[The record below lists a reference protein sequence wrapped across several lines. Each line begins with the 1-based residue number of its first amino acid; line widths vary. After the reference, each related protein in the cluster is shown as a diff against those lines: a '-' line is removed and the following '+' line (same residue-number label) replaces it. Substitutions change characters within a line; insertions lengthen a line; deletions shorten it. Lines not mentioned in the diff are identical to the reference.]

1 MADRVKLL
9 NGDETLDDLILG
21 GMKVIQARHGYR
33 FSLDSVLLAHFP
45 DLEAVAQAVDLG
57 TGSGVIPLILG
68 ARSPQLKVAG
78 IELQPAM
85 ADRARRNMKLNRVED
100 RITIIEAD
108 IRQIEKQLSGG
119 YAELVLSNPPFWK
132 QGQGK
137 VSRHPE
143 QAIARH
149 ELCLELGDVWSKGA
163 YLLKPG
169 GHMAVIQ
176 PVSRMLESLAHME
189 KQGLGICRLRMVHAF
204 REREAGLVL
213 LEAVKR
219 KRPVLRILPP
229 LIIYADNGGYS
240 QEIRTW
246 YGKMATENQLRY

>member
-1 MADRVKLL
+1 MADLGELL
-9 NGDETLDDLILG
+9 SRDESLDDLILG
-21 GMKVIQARHGYR
+21 GLKIIQARRGYR

-45 DLEAVAQAVDLG
+45 DLEAVVQAVDLG
-57 TGSGVIPLILG
+57 TGNGVIPLILG

-85 ADRARRNMKLNRVED
+85 ADRARRSMKLNRVEE

-108 IRQIEKQLSGG
+108 IREIENHLSGG
-119 YAELVLSNPPFWK
+119 CAELVLSNPPFWK
-132 QGQGK
+132 RGQGK
-137 VSRHPE
+137 VSRNPE
-143 QAIARH
+143 QAVARH
-149 ELCLELGDVWSKGA
+149 ELCLELGEVWSKGA

-176 PVSRMLESLAHME
+176 PVNRLVESLAHVE

-213 LEAVKR
+213 LEAVKQ
-219 KRPVLRILPP
+219 KRPVLKVLPP
-229 LIIYADNGGYS
+229 LIIYADGGGYS
-240 QEIRTW
+240 QEILTW
-246 YGKMATENQLRY
+246 YGQMVAGN

>member
-1 MADRVKLL
+1 LADHGDLL
-9 NGDETLDDLILG
+9 SKDETLDDLILG
-21 GMKVIQARHGYR
+21 GRKIIQSRHGYR

-68 ARSPQLKVAG
+68 ARSPHLKVAG
-78 IELQPAM
+78 VELQPGM
-85 ADRARRNMKLNRVED
+85 ADRARRTMKLNRVED

-108 IRQIEKQLSGG
+108 IREIEKHLSGG

-132 QGQGK
+132 RGQGK

-149 ELCLELGDVWSKGA
+149 ELCLELGEVWSKGA
-163 YLLKPG
+163 YLLRPG

-176 PVSRMLESLAHME
+176 PVSRMMESLAHIE
-189 KQGLGICRLRMVHAF
+189 KQGLGIYRLRMVHAF

-213 LEAVKR
+213 LEAVKQ
-219 KRPVLRILPP
+219 KRPALKILPP
-229 LIIYADNGGYS
+229 LIIYDEGGGYS
-240 QEIRTW
+240 QEILTW
-246 YGKMATENQLRY
+246 YGQVGSEN

>member
-1 MADRVKLL
+1 LPDLGELL
-9 NGDETLDDLILG
+9 SRDESLDDLILG
-21 GMKVIQARHGYR
+21 GLKIIQARHGYR

-45 DLEAVAQAVDLG
+45 DLEAVVQAVDLG

-78 IELQPAM
+78 IELQAAM
-85 ADRARRNMKLNRVED
+85 ADRARRTMKLNRVED
-100 RITIIEAD
+100 RIKIIEAD
-108 IRQIEKQLSGG
+108 IREIEKHLSGG
-119 YAELVLSNPPFWK
+119 CAELVLSNPPFWK
-132 QGQGK
+132 RGQGK

-149 ELCLELGDVWSKGA
+149 ELCMELGDVWAKGA

-176 PVSRMLESLAHME
+176 PVSRLMESLAHVE

-213 LEAVKR
+213 LEAVKQR
-219 KRPVLRILPP
+219 RPGLKVLPP
-229 LIIYADNGGYS
+229 LIIYDHGGGYS

-246 YGKMATENQLRY
+246 YGQMASED